1 MVNTSRVRLLPQSV
15 DHYRALMEGQR
26 VYEQKYGAR
35 MAEGLRDMFCG
46 PEVSAEFHARLA
58 DPNSRDDIWRD
69 GFMLLE
75 VAENLII
82 GSCGF
87 VGPPNREGWVEMAYG
102 IAPAFQGR
110 GYATEAARL
119 LMAEALKDA
128 RVREVR
134 AHTLPGPNASTSV
147 LTKCGFVKKDE
158 IVDPVDGAIWRWERK
173 REGA

>member
-1 MVNTSRVRLLPQSV
+1 VNTPRVRLLPQSV
-15 DHYRALMEGQR
+15 DHYRALMEGQGG
-26 VYEQKYGAR
+26 YEERYGVR
-35 MAEGLRDMFCG
+35 MADGLRDLFCG
-46 PEVSAEFHARLA
+46 PEVSAEFRARLA

-82 GSCGF
+82 GSCAF
-87 VGPPNREGWVEMAYG
+87 VGPPDAEGSVEIAYG
-102 IAPAFQGR
+102 IAPPFQGR
-110 GYATEAARL
+110 GYATEAAEL
-119 LMAEALKDA
+119 LTAEAVKHSS
-128 RVREVR
+128 VRAIR